1 MVVGESVYV
10 RGPRARSILADFA
23 ARRGFTAVATRVP
36 RGGVARRSRPR
47 IAIYQ
52 PWTAAIDEGWTRWLF
67 EQYGVPYTTIH
78 DGDLKGGRLRD
89 RFDAIVLP
97 DESAE
102 RLLHGLDSTRIPVQY
117 AGGMGAT
124 GAAALSAF
132 VRDGGTLVCLDGGS
146 DLAIDQLQLPVTNVL
161 RGDASGPQS
170 SRFYAPGSVFAVTL
184 EGPRGPVTVGVPDS
198 LNVYFQNGG
207 AFDVRSP
214 ARALARYTP
223 DPLRSGYVQHAER
236 IEGRAA
242 LVEVPVGGG
251 RVILFGFRSQFR
263 GQTQGTFK
271 LLFNTV
277 LLAAP

>member
-1 MVVGESVYV
+1 MGE
-10 RGPRARSILADFA
+10 A
-23 ARRGFTAVATRVP
+23 
-36 RGGVARRSRPR
+36 
-47 IAIYQ
+47 
-52 PWTAAIDEGWTRWLF
+52 
-67 EQYGVPYTTIH
+67 
-78 DGDLKGGRLRD
+78 
-89 RFDAIVLP
+89 
-97 DESAE
+97 
-102 RLLHGLDSTRIPVQY
+102 
-117 AGGMGAT
+117 

-132 VRDGGTLVCLDGGS
+132 VREGGRLVCLDGAS
-146 DLAIDQLQLPVTNVL
+146 DLAITQLDLPVTNVL
-161 RGDASGPQS
+161 SGEASGPQS

-207 AFDVRSP
+207 AFEARSP
-214 ARALARYTP
+214 ARVLARYTP

-236 IEGRAA
+236 IEGKAA
-242 LVEVPVGGG
+242 LVEVPVGRG